1 MIVNFFWIIPILF
14 GVSVFLFALSLIPA
28 KSALTEQLDALR
40 SRDVAERDTAQYAQ
54 FAKVFST
61 DRQALLKRQ
70 LAEAGWYTV
79 TPAQMGLRV
88 VGGACLGVVLALLLW
103 AFGPLHGWMLAAL
116 MVLVAVCSAYAPMFF
131 LNQAMEKRKV
141 EIQKALPDFL
151 DMLSSTVQAGL
162 ALNQALAYAVDA
174 APGALGEE
182 IQEVLSEV
190 RLGRNRMDALK
201 AAAERTNQQEFK
213 TAVLAIAQ
221 AERLGSNI
229 AKVLMDLAEDTRHH
243 RIMLVEE
250 AAQKLPVKMVFPMA
264 FFMLPSIF
272 IIIFGPIAANY
283 FSPK

>member
-1 MIVNFFWIIPILF
+1 MATALFFLIPILF
-14 GVSVFLFALSLIPA
+14 AVSAFLFALSLVPA

-40 SRDVAERDTAQYAQ
+40 SREASERDTAQYAA
-54 FAKVFST
+54 FAKVFT
-61 DRQALLKRQ
+61 PQRQALLKQQ

-88 VGGACLGVVLALLLW
+88 IAGACMGVVLAVIIWRYVHL
-103 AFGPLHGWMLAAL
+103 APWMTVSL
-116 MVLVAVCSAYAPMFF
+116 MVLVAVCAAYVPIFM
-131 LNQAMEKRKV
+131 LTQAMNGRKIA
-141 EIQKALPDFL
+141 IQKALPDFL

-162 ALNQALAYAVDA
+162 ALNQALTYAVDA

-182 IQEVLSEV
+182 IKEVLSEV
-190 RLGRNRMDALK
+190 RLGRNRSEALK

-221 AERLGSNI
+221 AERLGANI
-229 AKVLMDLAEDTRHH
+229 SKVLMDLAEDTRHH

-283 FSPK
+283 FAPK

>member
-1 MIVNFFWIIPILF
+1 MLLGLFWIIPILF
-14 GVSVFLFALSLIPA
+14 AVSVFLFALSLIPA
-28 KSALTEQLDALR
+28 KSSLTEQLDALR
-40 SRDVAERDTAQYAQ
+40 SRDTNERDTAQYAQ
-54 FAKVFST
+54 FAKVFT
-61 DRQALLKRQ
+61 PERQALLKKQ

-88 VGGACLGVVLALLLW
+88 VAGACLGVVLALSLW
-103 AFGPLHGWMLAAL
+103 AFGPLSGWLLTIL
-116 MVLVAVCSAYAPMFF
+116 MILVAASCAYAPIFL
-131 LNQAMEKRKV
+131 LNQAMEKRKIA
-141 EIQKALPDFL
+141 IQKALPDFL

-243 RIMLVEE
+243 RIMTVEE

-272 IIIFGPIAANY
+272 VIIFGPIAANY
-283 FSPK
+283 FSQR